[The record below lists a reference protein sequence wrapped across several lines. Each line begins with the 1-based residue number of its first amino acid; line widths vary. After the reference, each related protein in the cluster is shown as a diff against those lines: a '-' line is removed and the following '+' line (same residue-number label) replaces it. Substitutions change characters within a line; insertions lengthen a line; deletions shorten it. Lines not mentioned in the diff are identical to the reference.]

1 MHDDNDFLRLH
12 SMPDIVYAVFLLSEL
27 LQSIDY
33 IKSIVLISDNL
44 EDRRQ
49 MLGSNLKSLAF
60 FLRMILRATIKVYV
74 FAYRRKMKVWKV
86 YRERD
91 IHWFRLFRNLTSYR
105 IQPNLICD

>member
-60 FLRMILRATIKVYV
+60 FYDQSIRFCI
-74 FAYRRKMKVWKV
+74 
-86 YRERD
+86 
-91 IHWFRLFRNLTSYR
+91 S
-105 IQPNLICD
+105 